1 VFKVA
6 TTTILLT
13 VAQFRL
19 RRTQDPLDTT
29 VLDDHRLNKTTTVI
43 TATKAIITTEVAAA
57 ADIWGMITQTP
68 IQHRAQTILEC
79 LHLVVWQEL
88 LLTLLTVILAIA
100 A

>member
-1 VFKVA
+1 VA

-57 ADIWGMITQTP
+57 DIWGMITQTP
-68 IQHRAQTILEC
+68 IQHRAPTILEC

>member
-57 ADIWGMITQTP
+57 DIW
-68 IQHRAQTILEC
+68 
-79 LHLVVWQEL
+79 
-88 LLTLLTVILAIA
+88 A